1 MLGARRKERWV
12 AGVSPPSPPLAP
24 NHHPLFERSF
34 MGGGRQRP
42 NRATA
47 ATEAKGEERGRR
59 RTHNS
64 TQILLPP
71 LLAEETPFF
80 CPDQFILPCAV
91 DEGGG
96 GGAIPRGVGFQS
108 CGKEDRKRDGMIWV
122 QEEDTVSNRGAQL
135 PVGWSSVVNE
145 RFAEFKSRWC
155 LLAIP
160 KKVWN
165 FFSAKTGINILWQS
179 LATFAPL
186 SLFLPS
192 SSSLWNSA
200 SSSSSSLFPPF
211 LVKS

>member
-1 MLGARRKERWV
+1 M

-47 ATEAKGEERGRR
+47 ATEAEGEERGRR

-96 GGAIPRGVGFQS
+96 GAIPRGVGFQS

-135 PVGWSSVVNE
+135 PVGWPSVVNE

-179 LATFAPL
+179 LATFAPP

-200 SSSSSSLFPPF
+200 SSSSSLFPPF

>member
-1 MLGARRKERWV
+1 MFGARRKERWV

-96 GGAIPRGVGFQS
+96 GAIPRGVGFQS

-135 PVGWSSVVNE
+135 PVGWPSVVNE
-145 RFAEFKSRWC
+145 RFA
-155 LLAIP
+155 
-160 KKVWN
+160 
-165 FFSAKTGINILWQS
+165 
-179 LATFAPL
+179 
-186 SLFLPS
+186 
-192 SSSLWNSA
+192 
-200 SSSSSSLFPPF
+200 
-211 LVKS
+211 